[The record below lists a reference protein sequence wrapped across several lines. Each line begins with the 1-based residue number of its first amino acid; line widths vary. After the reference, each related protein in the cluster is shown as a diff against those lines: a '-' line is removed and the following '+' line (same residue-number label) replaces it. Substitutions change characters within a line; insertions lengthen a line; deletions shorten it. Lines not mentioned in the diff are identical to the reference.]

1 MTTTM
6 DPTVHAAASMAAGT
20 QLPAPAGDQSV
31 NSTGR
36 SAGAATDQK
45 PRPVADDAWLNGAG
59 EPPADDQGDA
69 GPRGQRA
76 AIRPPARPRYQLR
89 TRKPRTGCVW
99 PLILLTGGEFSGK
112 TTAVG
117 IAAESGR
124 FGRVWVLPFGED
136 PDQIAEYA
144 PDAEIVEHDGSL
156 YEFAAAVDQIA
167 AQVNAEPLVDG
178 KPQLVFIDSGSVL
191 WDLFSAIAEAR
202 ARKTDEAAADLMR
215 NPYASVNIG
224 PLNWSAVN
232 KMWQRIIRQLKSMNA
247 VVVMTARGKDG
258 VVIDG
263 RGQIDNQAAKRGD
276 KTYRVAVQSETP
288 YEAHA
293 FVKLDRIDPPQI
305 LGVRVGKHGLRP
317 GIDEPIICDGKTRQR
332 NGRAVTYPPFSL
344 EWLIFDLMKFNP
356 AGARTAVIVDPNPT
370 LEGAGGEAA
379 PVIPTPPVGAHEAP
393 GQSNPTETVPA
404 AGR

>member
-1 MTTTM
+1 MTSATDTR
-6 DPTVHAAASMAAGT
+6 PAATEQALNGT
-20 QLPAPAGDQSV
+20 GIATAPSSAPA
-31 NSTGR
+31 
-36 SAGAATDQK
+36 
-45 PRPVADDAWLNGAG
+45 RPVADESWLNGAG
-59 EPPADDQGDA
+59 EPPADDQG
-69 GPRGQRA
+69 GGGNGRQRA
-76 AIRPPARPRYQLR
+76 AIRPPSRPTYQLR

-99 PLILLTGGEFSGK
+99 PFILLTGGEFSGK

-124 FGRVWVLPFGED
+124 FGRTWVLPFGED
-136 PDQIAEYA
+136 ADQIAEYA

-156 YEFAAAVDQIA
+156 YEFAAAVDAIA
-167 AQVNAEPLVDG
+167 ERVNAEPLVDG

-191 WDLFSAIAEAR
+191 WDLLSLIAEAR

-232 KMWQRIIRQLKSMNA
+232 KMWSRIIRQLKSMQA
-247 VVVMTARGKDG
+247 VVVMTSRAKDG
-258 VVIDG
+258 VVINSA
-263 RGQIDNQAAKRGD
+263 GQIDNVAARRGD

-293 FVKLDRIDPPQI
+293 FVKLDRTEPPAI
-305 LGVRVGKHGLRP
+305 LGVRVGKRGLRP

-332 NGRAVTYPPFSL
+332 NGRPMTYPEFSL
-344 EWLIFDLMKFNP
+344 EWLIFDLMRFDP
-356 AGARTAVIVDPNPT
+356 AGARTAQITDPRPA
-370 LEGAGGEAA
+370 LDAAAGGEAA
-379 PVIPTPPVGAHEAP
+379 AQLPPPPAGADEAP
-393 GQSNPTETVPA
+393 GQPHPTETLPT